1 MNDAERTDVHVIPAK
16 AGIQVAYWSKLGP
29 GLRRGDQ
36 SPRGVL
42 AVGAGLHR
50 GDHGP
55 RRLLALAFAASLIA
69 HLVATLWPVQLAAIP
84 EPLPPLAATIT
95 ELPPPPAPVIAH
107 AKPKHKPRPAPAP
120 PLLTA
125 PPAEASTAAVIAT
138 GDPLEPPAVAPAPE
152 TVAAPEPTEETLP
165 VAAADQAPARELP
178 PRIDL
183 VYHGFLGTRGF
194 FIGDAVYR
202 LEHAANR
209 YSITTVGEA
218 RGLAALFF
226 RGQGRLTSTG
236 TLTRAGL
243 QPNLYTAERTSDN
256 RQEAATFDWETG
268 IVLLNDNKT
277 AALETPTLDPLAVL
291 WQFYFAP
298 PDQDEVQ
305 FNIATTRRVYRYSF
319 RRAATE
325 KVALSFGEVEAQ
337 VWERASG
344 DGSITAKV
352 WLAPSLHN
360 VMVKLRL
367 SNDRGT
373 VEALLDSIRVD
384 ETVAQQ

>member
-1 MNDAERTDVHVIPAK
+1 MNEISRHPDECSRI
-16 AGIQVAYWSKLGP
+16 
-29 GLRRGDQ
+29 
-36 SPRGVL
+36 L
-42 AVGAGLHR
+42 AV
-50 GDHGP
+50 
-55 RRLLALAFAASLIA
+55 AFVASVAA
-69 HLVATLWPVQLAAIP
+69 HLVATLWPVQLASVP

-95 ELPPPPAPVIAH
+95 ELPPPPEPVIAQ
-107 AKPKHKPRPAPAP
+107 AKPKRNPRPAPAP
-120 PLLTA
+120 PVLTA
-125 PPAEASTAAVIAT
+125 PPEEATAAVIAT
-138 GDPLEPPAVAPAPE
+138 GEPLEPPAIAPAPE
-152 TVAAPEPTEETLP
+152 KVAAPEPTEETLP
-165 VAAADQAPARELP
+165 VVTAQQDPPRELP

-183 VYHGFLGTRGF
+183 VYRGFLGTGGF

-202 LEHAANR
+202 LEHAANQ

-236 TLTRAGL
+236 TITRAGL
-243 QPNLYTAERTSDN
+243 QPNLYTAERTSDS
-256 RQEAATFDWETG
+256 RHEAATFDWETG

-305 FNIATTRRVYRYSF
+305 FNIATTRRVYHYSF
-319 RRAATE
+319 RRAGTE
-325 KVALSFGEVEAQ
+325 KIALSFGEVEAQ
-337 VWERASG
+337 IWERASG
-344 DGSITAKV
+344 DGGVTAKV

-384 ETVAQQ
+384 ETVARR

>member
-1 MNDAERTDVHVIPAK
+1 MKEISPHPEEGSPPPPPIRALEGR
-16 AGIQVAYWSKLGP
+16 
-29 GLRRGDQ
+29 LRRGA
-36 SPRGVL
+36 GVW
-42 AVGAGLHR
+42 ARVAGFPFAR
-50 GDHGP
+50 E
-55 RRLLALAFAASLIA
+55 RRSRTLALAVVASVAA
-69 HLVATLWPVQLAAIP
+69 HLVATFWPVQPGAVP

-95 ELPPPPAPVIAH
+95 ELPPPPPPVVEHVKPKQRPKSAPVPPILA
-107 AKPKHKPRPAPAP
+107 AP
-120 PLLTA
+120 P
-125 PPAEASTAAVIAT
+125 EASSSAVIAT
-138 GDPLEPPAVAPAPE
+138 GEPLEPPAVEAAPE
-152 TVAAPEPTEETLP
+152 PVAAPEPTEETLP
-165 VAAADQAPARELP
+165 VAAAEQPAPQELP

-236 TLTRAGL
+236 TITRAGL
-243 QPNLYTAERTSDN
+243 QPNLYTAERTSN
-256 RQEAATFDWETG
+256 NHREAATFDWETG
-268 IVLLNDNKT
+268 IVLLNENKT

-298 PDQDEVQ
+298 PGQDEVQ
-305 FNIATTRRVYRYSF
+305 FNIATTRRVYHYAF
-319 RRAATE
+319 RRAGTE
-325 KVALSFGEVEAQ
+325 KVALSFGEVEAE

-344 DGSITAKV
+344 DGSVTTATV

-367 SNDRGT
+367 SSDRGT

-384 ETVAQQ
+384 DTVAQR